1 MKYVRYNTGNI
12 IYRNNKVL
20 KEKGITV
27 TENLTAK
34 EIKMLWKT
42 RKLHVYVNVSS
53 QDRKIIF
60 FDKTINK
67 ANVFYN

>member
-1 MKYVRYNTGNI
+1 MKYVRYNTRNI

-34 EIKMLWKT
+34 GIKMLEKT

-53 QDRKIIF
+53 QDCKIIF